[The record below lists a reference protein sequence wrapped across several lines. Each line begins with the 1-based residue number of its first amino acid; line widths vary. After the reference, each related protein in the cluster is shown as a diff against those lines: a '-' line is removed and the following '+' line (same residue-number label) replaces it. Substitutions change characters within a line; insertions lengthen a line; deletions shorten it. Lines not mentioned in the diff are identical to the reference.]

1 MTGVQTCALP
11 IYAAL
16 AAVAQAR
23 QAQRPFALVLMD
35 VQMPGISGYEATR
48 RLRQTYSAAELP
60 VIALTAAAMVSERA
74 QALEAG
80 MNDFLTKPLDT
91 QRMRVV
97 LSRTLEAG
105 RAT

>member
-1 MTGVQTCALP
+1 M
-11 IYAAL
+11 
-16 AAVAQAR
+16 AQAQ